1 MDTRRHCAIVA
12 APGGAMHISIFRA
25 AAPILAAAIFLV
37 LILVSGSAQAD
48 QRWTYE
54 PPRNFQADEAANI
67 RKAPD
72 LGSEILGSVARG
84 QTMQVTARM
93 GDFYEVP
100 LIMGG
105 VGYIHR
111 LYLTPLGLL
120 TTPAPPQEQPETRW
134 QAMAYSPRSGS
145 LGSAF
150 NQYTLENAWNAALN
164 ACGRQDCRV
173 TVNSEGGCVSMSQGS
188 GNTVGFGSGAEGSV
202 AERAARQD
210 CKDRGGRGCSNV
222 RTVCQR

>member
-1 MDTRRHCAIVA
+1 ML
-12 APGGAMHISIFRA
+12 ISILRA
-25 AAPILAAAIFLV
+25 AAPTLFAAAFFLV
-37 LILVSGSAQAD
+37 LTLVSGSAQAD
-48 QRWTYE
+48 QRWAYS
-54 PPRNFQADEAANI
+54 PPRNFLADEAANI

-72 LGSEILGSVARG
+72 LGSDILGSVVRG
-84 QTMQVTARM
+84 QTMQVTARV

-120 TTPAPPQEQPETRW
+120 TTPDPPQDTPETRW

-145 LGSAF
+145 LGSAY

-188 GNTVGFGSGAEGSV
+188 ANTVGFGTGSGSRAAEG
-202 AERAARQD
+202 AARQD
-210 CKDRGGRGCSNV
+210 CKNRGGRGCSNV